1 MRADVPLHRSL
12 LLRLLAVSVLV
23 SVCSI
28 TATAWLTA
36 RSTTVAIRQEQGQA
50 LADDARTYDTLLGY
64 AATHPGW
71 DGAEKVVRQLA
82 RETGRRVTITTEQ
95 RVPLVDSDDGPPA
108 TLPARPTASIDP
120 LHVDTVLAAGASQD
134 TPSTDASQDPP
145 RPQAPQGTMDAP
157 QGSSLAGTPQGGM
170 PDHIDPRAVG
180 PFLLPSKER
189 DALRIAAERRAAC
202 LRGSFGAVA
211 TIADSP
217 SGRPVL
223 DAGGARPYSE
233 TRCVST
239 VLDRPTATEAKALK
253 ALQKLVDSCLGRRH
267 ESHVRLN
274 LDLTWTR
281 LPAAVPAQAAPDDAS
296 RNSVVQEC
304 LTGSRR
310 EQLAPYVAPPALLF
324 ISSRGGD
331 MSTVFDLS
339 PENQARIAGVAA
351 LVLLITVTA
360 SVTAG
365 TRLSRPLRALT
376 DAVRNM
382 EEGRAARVEV
392 RGKDEIGRLAAAF
405 NAMAERRE
413 RLEEL
418 RKAMVGDVAHE
429 LRTPLSNIRGW
440 LEATQDGIA
449 DPDPELV
456 SSLLEEA
463 LLLQHIIDDL
473 QDLAVADAGEL
484 RVHAEPV
491 EVADLLAQVATAH
504 RGGAEAAGVTLVT
517 RADGRLRLVADP
529 VRLRQAVG
537 NLVSNAVRHTPP
549 GGTVRLLARRDG
561 GDVVIDVAD
570 TGSGI
575 APDDLPLVFERFWR
589 VEKSRS
595 RRSGG
600 SGLGLPI
607 ARKLAEAHGGSLSA
621 TSVVGEGSTFT
632 LRLPA
637 HDHAWESSE
646 A

>member
-12 LLRLLAVSVLV
+12 LVRVLAVSVLV

-28 TATAWLTA
+28 AATAWLTA

-71 DGAEKVVRQLA
+71 DGAGEVVRRLA
-82 RETGRRVTITTEQ
+82 RDTGRRVTITTER
-95 RVPLVDSDDGPPA
+95 RVPLVDSDAGPPA

-120 LHVDTVLAAGASQD
+120 LHVDTVLAAASGA
-134 TPSTDASQDPP
+134 PLA
-145 RPQAPQGTMDAP
+145 QGTP
-157 QGSSLAGTPQGGM
+157 LASV

-180 PFLLPSKER
+180 PFLLPGKER
-189 DALRIAAERRAAC
+189 DALRTAAERRAAC
-202 LRGSFGAVA
+202 LRGSFGAAA

-223 DAGGARPYSE
+223 DTEGARPYSE

-239 VLDRPTATEAKALK
+239 VLDRPTATEAKALA
-253 ALQKLVDSCLGRRH
+253 ALQKLVDSCLERRH
-267 ESHVRLN
+267 ESKVRLN
-274 LDLTWTR
+274 LDFTWTP
-281 LPAAVPAQAAPDDAS
+281 LPAPVPAQAATDDGP
-296 RNSVVQEC
+296 RGSVVPEC
-304 LTGSRR
+304 VTGSRR
-310 EQLAPYVAPPALLF
+310 EQLAPYVAPPAMLF

-331 MSTVFDLS
+331 TSTAFDLS

-360 SVTAG
+360 GVMAG

-392 RGKDEIGRLAAAF
+392 KGKDEIGRLAAAF

-440 LEATQDGIA
+440 LEAAQDGLA

-463 LLLQHIIDDL
+463 LLLQHVIDDL

-491 EVADLLAQVATAH
+491 DVADLLAQVATAH

-517 RADGRLRLVADP
+517 RADGRLPLVADP

-549 GGTVRLLARRDG
+549 GGTVSLLAHRAD

-637 HDHAWESSE
+637 HGHAGAHSSGPDRRTR
-646 A
+646 

>member
-1 MRADVPLHRSL
+1 MRTDVPLHRSL
-12 LLRLLAVSVLV
+12 LVRVLAVSVLV

-28 TATAWLTA
+28 AATAWLTA

-50 LADDARTYDTLLGY
+50 LTDDARTYDTLLGY
-64 AATHPGW
+64 AAAHPGW
-71 DGAEKVVRQLA
+71 DGAGKIVQQLA

-95 RVPLVDSDDGPPA
+95 RVPLVDSDTGPPA

-120 LHVDTVLAAGASQD
+120 LHMDTALAAASGSSL
-134 TPSTDASQDPP
+134 TTGYSDASQGE
-145 RPQAPQGTMDAP
+145 AMAAVT
-157 QGSSLAGTPQGGM
+157 
-170 PDHIDPRAVG
+170 DHIDPRAVG
-180 PFLLPSKER
+180 PFLLPRKER
-189 DALRIAAERRAAC
+189 DALRVAAERRAAC
-202 LRGSFGAVA
+202 LRDAFGTVA
-211 TIADSP
+211 TIAYSP

-223 DAGGARPYSE
+223 DTRGARPYSD
-233 TRCVST
+233 TRCPST
-239 VLDRPTATEAKALK
+239 VLDRPTATEAKALT
-253 ALQKLVDSCLGRRH
+253 ALQKLVDSCLERRH
-267 ESHVRLN
+267 ESNVRLN
-274 LDLTWTR
+274 LDFSWTR
-281 LPAAVPAQAAPDDAS
+281 VPGAVPAQAADDGP
-296 RNSVVQEC
+296 RGGVVPEC
-304 LTGSRR
+304 VAGSRR
-310 EQLAPYVAPPALLF
+310 EQLTPYVAPPALLF
-324 ISSRGGD
+324 LSSRGGD
-331 MSTVFDLS
+331 TSTVFDLS

-360 SVTAG
+360 SVMAG

-376 DAVRNM
+376 DAVRQM

-392 RGKDEIGRLAAAF
+392 KGKDEIGRLAAAF

-440 LEATQDGIA
+440 LEAAQDGLA

-456 SSLLEEA
+456 ASLLEEA
-463 LLLQHIIDDL
+463 LLLQRVIDDL

-484 RVHAEPV
+484 RMHTEPV
-491 EVADLLAQVATAH
+491 DVADLLTQVATAH
-504 RGGAEAAGVTLVT
+504 RGGAEAAGVTLLT
-517 RADGRLRLVADP
+517 KADGRLHLVADP
-529 VRLRQAVG
+529 VRLRQMVG

-549 GGTVRLLARRDG
+549 GGTVSLLARHDG

-575 APDDLPLVFERFWR
+575 APGDLPLVFERFWR

-621 TSVVGEGSTFT
+621 TSVVGVGSTFT

-637 HDHAWESSE
+637 
-646 A
+646 

>member
-1 MRADVPLHRSL
+1 MRGDVPLHRSL

-28 TATAWLTA
+28 AATAWLTA

-50 LADDARTYDTLLGY
+50 LTDDARTYDTLLGY

-71 DGAEKVVRQLA
+71 DGAGEVVRRLA
-82 RETGRRVTITTEQ
+82 RDTGRRVTITTEQ
-95 RVPLVDSDDGPPA
+95 RVPLVDSDAGPPA
-108 TLPARPTASIDP
+108 KLPARPTASIDP
-120 LHVDTVLAAGASQD
+120 LHVDTVLAAAS
-134 TPSTDASQDPP
+134 
-145 RPQAPQGTMDAP
+145 
-157 QGSSLAGTPQGGM
+157 GSSLTTGSSDASLPQGEALAAVT
-170 PDHIDPRAVG
+170 DHIDPRAVG
-180 PFLLPSKER
+180 PFLLPRKER
-189 DALRIAAERRAAC
+189 DALRVAAERRAAC
-202 LRGSFGAVA
+202 LRGSFGSVA
-211 TIADSP
+211 TIAYSP

-223 DAGGARPYSE
+223 DTRGARPYSD
-233 TRCVST
+233 TRCPST
-239 VLDRPTATEAKALK
+239 VLDRPTTTEAKALA
-253 ALQKLVDSCLGRRH
+253 ALQKLVDSCLERRH

-274 LDLTWTR
+274 LGFTWTR
-281 LPAAVPAQAAPDDAS
+281 VPGAVPAQAARKDGPRGGVVPECVAS
-296 RNSVVQEC
+296 
-304 LTGSRR
+304 SRR

-324 ISSRGGD
+324 LTSRGGD

-360 SVTAG
+360 SVMAG

-382 EEGRAARVEV
+382 EEGPAARVEV

-440 LEATQDGIA
+440 LEAAQDGLA

-463 LLLQHIIDDL
+463 LLLQHVIDDL

-491 EVADLLAQVATAH
+491 DVADLLAQVATAH

-517 RADGRLRLVADP
+517 RADGRLPLVADP

-549 GGTVRLLARRDG
+549 GGTVSLLARRAD

-621 TSVVGEGSTFT
+621 TSIVGEGSTFT

-637 HDHAWESSE
+637 HART
-646 A
+646 

>member
-12 LLRLLAVSVLV
+12 LVRVLAVSVLV

-28 TATAWLTA
+28 AATAWLTA

-50 LADDARTYDTLLGY
+50 LTDDARTYDTLLGY

-71 DGAEKVVRQLA
+71 DGAGEVVQQLA
-82 RETGRRVTITTEQ
+82 RDTGRRVTITTEQ
-95 RVPLVDSDDGPPA
+95 RVPLVDSDTGPPA
-108 TLPARPTASIDP
+108 KLPARPTASIDP
-120 LHVDTVLAAGASQD
+120 LHVDTVLAAAS
-134 TPSTDASQDPP
+134 
-145 RPQAPQGTMDAP
+145 
-157 QGSSLAGTPQGGM
+157 GSSLTTGSGAPLPQDDQFAAM

-180 PFLLPSKER
+180 PFLLPRKER
-189 DALRIAAERRAAC
+189 DTLRAAAERRAAC
-202 LRGSFGAVA
+202 LRSSFGAVA

-217 SGRPVL
+217 SGRPVI
-223 DAGGARPYSE
+223 DTRGARPYSD
-233 TRCVST
+233 TRCPST
-239 VLDRPTATEAKALK
+239 VLDRPTATEAKALA
-253 ALQKLVDSCLGRRH
+253 ALQKLVDSCLERRH
-267 ESHVRLN
+267 EPNVRID
-274 LDLTWTR
+274 LDFSWTR
-281 LPAAVPAQAAPDDAS
+281 LPAAVPPTAAVDDGS
-296 RNSVVQEC
+296 RGNVVPEC
-304 LTGSRR
+304 VAGSRR

-324 ISSRGGD
+324 LSSRGGD
-331 MSTVFDLS
+331 TSTVFDLS

-360 SVTAG
+360 SVMAG

-376 DAVRNM
+376 DAVRQM

-392 RGKDEIGRLAAAF
+392 KGKDEIGRLAAAF

-440 LEATQDGIA
+440 LEAAQDGLA

-456 SSLLEEA
+456 ASLLEEA
-463 LLLQHIIDDL
+463 LLLQHVIDDL

-484 RVHAEPV
+484 RVHTEPV
-491 EVADLLAQVATAH
+491 DVADVLAQVATAH

-517 RADGRLRLVADP
+517 KADGRLHLVADP

-549 GGTVRLLARRDG
+549 GGTVSLHARHEG

-637 HDHAWESSE
+637 HAHP
-646 A
+646 

>member
-12 LLRLLAVSVLV
+12 LVRVLAVSVLV

-28 TATAWLTA
+28 AATAWLTA

-50 LADDARTYDTLLGY
+50 LTDDARTYDTLLGY

-71 DGAEKVVRQLA
+71 NGAGEVVRQLA
-82 RETGRRVTITTEQ
+82 RDTGRRVTITTEQ
-95 RVPLVDSDDGPPA
+95 RVPLVDSDSGPPA
-108 TLPARPTASIDP
+108 KLPARPTASIDP
-120 LHVDTVLAAGASQD
+120 LHIDTALAAAS
-134 TPSTDASQDPP
+134 
-145 RPQAPQGTMDAP
+145 
-157 QGSSLAGTPQGGM
+157 GSSLTTGSSDALVPQGDALAAVT
-170 PDHIDPRAVG
+170 DHIDPRAVG
-180 PFLLPSKER
+180 PFLLPRKER
-189 DALRIAAERRAAC
+189 DALRVAAERRAAC
-202 LRGSFGAVA
+202 LRGSFGSVA
-211 TIADSP
+211 TIAYSP

-223 DAGGARPYSE
+223 DTRGARPYSD
-233 TRCVST
+233 TRCPNT
-239 VLDRPTATEAKALK
+239 VLDRPTATEAKALA
-253 ALQKLVDSCLGRRH
+253 ALQKLVDNCLERRH

-274 LDLTWTR
+274 LDFTWTR
-281 LPAAVPAQAAPDDAS
+281 VPGAVPAQAAGDGP
-296 RNSVVQEC
+296 RGGVVPEC
-304 LTGSRR
+304 VAGSRR
-310 EQLAPYVAPPALLF
+310 EQLTPYVAPPALLF
-324 ISSRGGD
+324 LSSRGGD
-331 MSTVFDLS
+331 TSTVFDLS

-376 DAVRNM
+376 DAVRQM

-392 RGKDEIGRLAAAF
+392 KGKDEIGRLAAAF

-440 LEATQDGIA
+440 LEAAQDGLA

-456 SSLLEEA
+456 ASLLEEA
-463 LLLQHIIDDL
+463 LLLQHVIDDL

-484 RVHAEPV
+484 RVHTEPV
-491 EVADLLAQVATAH
+491 DVADLLAQVATAH
-504 RGGAEAAGVTLVT
+504 RGGAEAAGVTLLT
-517 RADGRLRLVADP
+517 KADGRLHLVADP

-549 GGTVRLLARRDG
+549 GGTVSLHARRAD

-621 TSVVGEGSTFT
+621 TSVIGEGSTFT

-637 HDHAWESSE
+637 
-646 A
+646 

>member
-1 MRADVPLHRSL
+1 MRGDVPLHRSL
-12 LLRLLAVSVLV
+12 LLRVLAVSVLV

-28 TATAWLTA
+28 AATAWLTA

-71 DGAEKVVRQLA
+71 GGAGEIVRQLA
-82 RETGRRVTITTEQ
+82 RDTGRRVTLTTER
-95 RVPLVDSDDGPPA
+95 RVPLVDSDSGPPA
-108 TLPARPTASIDP
+108 KLPDQPTASIDP
-120 LHVDTVLAAGASQD
+120 LHVDTVLAAASSSSG
-134 TPSTDASQDPP
+134 TAGSDASL
-145 RPQAPQGTMDAP
+145 PQAAVT
-157 QGSSLAGTPQGGM
+157 
-170 PDHIDPRAVG
+170 DHIDPRAVG
-180 PFLLPSKER
+180 PFLLPRKER
-189 DALRIAAERRAAC
+189 DTLRAAAERRAAC
-202 LRGSFGAVA
+202 LRGTFGTVA
-211 TIADSP
+211 TIAYSP

-223 DAGGARPYSE
+223 DTGGARPYSE
-233 TRCVST
+233 SRCLST
-239 VLDRPTATEAKALK
+239 VLDRPTATEAKALA
-253 ALQKLVDSCLGRRH
+253 ALQKLVDSCLERRH
-267 ESHVRLN
+267 ESQVRLN
-274 LDLTWTR
+274 LDFTWTR
-281 LPAAVPAQAAPDDAS
+281 LPSAAPPQAADDGPRGSAVPDCVAS
-296 RNSVVQEC
+296 
-304 LTGSRR
+304 SRR

-324 ISSRGGD
+324 ITSRDGGD
-331 MSTVFDLS
+331 ASTAFDLS

-360 SVTAG
+360 SVMAG

-440 LEATQDGIA
+440 LEAAQDGLA
-449 DPDPELV
+449 DPDPDLV

-491 EVADLLAQVATAH
+491 DVADLLAQVATAH
-504 RGGAEAAGVTLVT
+504 RGSAEAAGVTLAT
-517 RADGRLRLVADP
+517 RVDGRLRLVADP

-549 GGTVRLLARRDG
+549 GGAVSLLARRAD

-607 ARKLAEAHGGSLSA
+607 ARKLAEAHGGSLTA
-621 TSVVGEGSTFT
+621 TSTLGEGSTFT

-637 HDHAWESSE
+637 HGHVRE

>member
-12 LLRLLAVSVLV
+12 LVRVLAVSVLV

-28 TATAWLTA
+28 AATAWLTA

-50 LADDARTYDTLLGY
+50 LTDDARTYDTLLGY

-71 DGAEKVVRQLA
+71 DGAGEVVQQLA
-82 RETGRRVTITTEQ
+82 RDTGRRVTITTEQ
-95 RVPLVDSDDGPPA
+95 RVPLVDSDSGPPA
-108 TLPARPTASIDP
+108 KLPARPTASIDP
-120 LHVDTVLAAGASQD
+120 LHVDTVLAAAS
-134 TPSTDASQDPP
+134 
-145 RPQAPQGTMDAP
+145 
-157 QGSSLAGTPQGGM
+157 GSSLTTGSSDASLPQGEALAAVT
-170 PDHIDPRAVG
+170 DHIDPRAVG
-180 PFLLPSKER
+180 PFLLPRKER
-189 DALRIAAERRAAC
+189 DALRVAAERRAAC
-202 LRGSFGAVA
+202 LRGSFGSVA
-211 TIADSP
+211 TIAYSP

-223 DAGGARPYSE
+223 DTRGARPYSD
-233 TRCVST
+233 TRCPST
-239 VLDRPTATEAKALK
+239 VLDRPTTTEAKALA
-253 ALQKLVDSCLGRRH
+253 ALQKLVDSCLERRH

-274 LDLTWTR
+274 LGFTWTR
-281 LPAAVPAQAAPDDAS
+281 VPGAVPAQTAADDGP
-296 RNSVVQEC
+296 RGNVVPEC
-304 LTGSRR
+304 VTGSRR

-324 ISSRGGD
+324 LTSRGGD

-360 SVTAG
+360 SVMAG

-376 DAVRNM
+376 DAVRHM
-382 EEGRAARVEV
+382 EEGRAARAEV

-440 LEATQDGIA
+440 LEAAQDGLA

-456 SSLLEEA
+456 ASLLEEA
-463 LLLQHIIDDL
+463 LLLQHVIDDL

-491 EVADLLAQVATAH
+491 DVADLLAQVATAH

-517 RADGRLRLVADP
+517 RADGRLPLVADP

-549 GGTVRLLARRDG
+549 GGTVSLLARRAD
-561 GDVVIDVAD
+561 GDVVIDVTD

-607 ARKLAEAHGGSLSA
+607 ARKLAEAHDGSLSA

-637 HDHAWESSE
+637 HGHARENSE

>member
-1 MRADVPLHRSL
+1 MRGDVPLHRSL

-28 TATAWLTA
+28 AATAWLTA

-71 DGAEKVVRQLA
+71 DGAGEVVRRLA
-82 RETGRRVTITTEQ
+82 RDTGRRVTITTEQ
-95 RVPLVDSDDGPPA
+95 RVPLVDSDAGPPA
-108 TLPARPTASIDP
+108 KLPARPTASIDP
-120 LHVDTVLAAGASQD
+120 LHVDTVLAAAS
-134 TPSTDASQDPP
+134 
-145 RPQAPQGTMDAP
+145 
-157 QGSSLAGTPQGGM
+157 GSSLTAVSGAPLPQGELLAAGT
-170 PDHIDPRAVG
+170 DHIDPRAVG
-180 PFLLPSKER
+180 PFLLPRKER
-189 DALRIAAERRAAC
+189 DTLRVAAERRAAC
-202 LRGSFGAVA
+202 LRSGFGSVA

-223 DAGGARPYSE
+223 DTRGARPYSE
-233 TRCVST
+233 TRCPST
-239 VLDRPTATEAKALK
+239 VLDRPTATEAKALA
-253 ALQKLVDSCLGRRH
+253 ALQKLVDSCLERRH
-267 ESHVRLN
+267 ESYVRLN
-274 LDLTWTR
+274 LDFTWTR
-281 LPAAVPAQAAPDDAS
+281 LPAAVPAQTAADDGP
-296 RNSVVQEC
+296 RGNVVPEC
-304 LTGSRR
+304 VTSSRR

-324 ISSRGGD
+324 LSSRGGD
-331 MSTVFDLS
+331 MSKTAFDLS

-360 SVTAG
+360 SVMAG

-382 EEGRAARVEV
+382 EEGPAARVEV

-440 LEATQDGIA
+440 LEAAQDGLA

-463 LLLQHIIDDL
+463 LLLQRVIDDL

-491 EVADLLAQVATAH
+491 DVADLLAQVATAH
-504 RGGAEAAGVTLVT
+504 RGGAAAAGVTLVT
-517 RADGRLRLVADP
+517 RADGDLRLVADP

-549 GGTVRLLARRDG
+549 GGTVRLLARRED

-575 APDDLPLVFERFWR
+575 APGDLPLVFERFWR
-589 VEKSRS
+589 VEKSRN

-621 TSVVGEGSTFT
+621 TSVVGAGSTFT

-637 HDHAWESSE
+637 HAHT
-646 A
+646 

>member
-12 LLRLLAVSVLV
+12 LLRVLAVSVLV

-28 TATAWLTA
+28 AATAWLTV

-71 DGAEKVVRQLA
+71 DGAAEVVRRLA
-82 RETGRRVTITTEQ
+82 RDTGRRVTITTDR
-95 RVPLVDSDDGPPA
+95 RVPLLDSDAGPPA
-108 TLPARPTASIDP
+108 KLPARPTASIDP
-120 LHVDTVLAAGASQD
+120 LHVDTVLSAASSSPLTAA
-134 TPSTDASQDPP
+134 PDP
-145 RPQAPQGTMDAP
+145 
-157 QGSSLAGTPQGGM
+157 
-170 PDHIDPRAVG
+170 IDPRAVG
-180 PFLLPSKER
+180 PFLLPRKER
-189 DALRIAAERRAAC
+189 DALRVAAEQRAAC
-202 LRGSFGAVA
+202 LRGSFGSVA

-223 DAGGARPYSE
+223 DTRDARPYSD
-233 TRCVST
+233 TRCPST
-239 VLDRPTATEAKALK
+239 VLDRPTTTEAKALA
-253 ALQKLVDSCLGRRH
+253 ALQKLVDSCLERRH

-274 LDLTWTR
+274 LDFSWTR
-281 LPAAVPAQAAPDDAS
+281 VPAAAPAAAAADDAA
-296 RNSVVQEC
+296 RGNVVPEC
-304 LTGSRR
+304 VTGSRR

-331 MSTVFDLS
+331 TSTVFDLS

-360 SVTAG
+360 SVMAG

-382 EEGRAARVEV
+382 QEGRAARVEV

-440 LEATQDGIA
+440 LEAAQDGLA

-463 LLLQHIIDDL
+463 LLLQRVIDDL

-491 EVADLLAQVATAH
+491 DVADLLAQVATAH
-504 RGGAEAAGVTLVT
+504 RGGAAAAGVTLMT
-517 RADGRLRLVADP
+517 RADGRLHLVADP

-549 GGTVRLLARRDG
+549 GGTVRLLARRED
-561 GDVVIDVAD
+561 GDVVVDVAD

-575 APDDLPLVFERFWR
+575 APGDLPLVFERFWR
-589 VEKSRS
+589 VEKSRN

-637 HDHAWESSE
+637 HAQT
-646 A
+646 

>member
-12 LLRLLAVSVLV
+12 LVRVLAVSVLV

-28 TATAWLTA
+28 AATAWLTA

-50 LADDARTYDTLLGY
+50 LTDDARTYDTLLGY

-71 DGAEKVVRQLA
+71 DGAGEIVQQLA

-95 RVPLVDSDDGPPA
+95 RVPLVDSDTGPPA
-108 TLPARPTASIDP
+108 KLPARPTASIDP
-120 LHVDTVLAAGASQD
+120 LHVDTVLAAAS
-134 TPSTDASQDPP
+134 
-145 RPQAPQGTMDAP
+145 
-157 QGSSLAGTPQGGM
+157 GSSLTAGSDAPLPQGE
-170 PDHIDPRAVG
+170 PLAAVTDHIDPRAVG
-180 PFLLPSKER
+180 PFLLPRKER
-189 DALRIAAERRAAC
+189 DTLRVAAERRAAC
-202 LRGSFGAVA
+202 LRSGFGSVA
-211 TIADSP
+211 PIADSP
-217 SGRPVL
+217 SGRPVI
-223 DAGGARPYSE
+223 DTRGARPYSD
-233 TRCVST
+233 TRCPST
-239 VLDRPTATEAKALK
+239 VLDRPTATEAKALA
-253 ALQKLVDSCLGRRH
+253 ALQKLVDSCLERRH

-274 LDLTWTR
+274 LDFTWTR
-281 LPAAVPAQAAPDDAS
+281 LPAAVPAQTAVGDGP
-296 RNSVVQEC
+296 RGNVVPEC
-304 LTGSRR
+304 VTGSRR

-324 ISSRGGD
+324 LSSRGGD
-331 MSTVFDLS
+331 LSTVFDLS

-360 SVTAG
+360 SVMAG

-376 DAVRNM
+376 DAVRQM

-392 RGKDEIGRLAAAF
+392 KGKDEIGRLAAAF

-440 LEATQDGIA
+440 LEAAQDGLA

-456 SSLLEEA
+456 ASLLEEA
-463 LLLQHIIDDL
+463 LLLQHVIDDL

-484 RVHAEPV
+484 RVHTEPV
-491 EVADLLAQVATAH
+491 DVADLLAQVATAH
-504 RGGAEAAGVTLVT
+504 RGGAEAAGVTLLT
-517 RADGRLRLVADP
+517 KADGRLHLDADP

-549 GGTVRLLARRDG
+549 GGTVSLHARRAD

-637 HDHAWESSE
+637 HGA
-646 A
+646 

>member
-28 TATAWLTA
+28 AATAWLTV

-71 DGAEKVVRQLA
+71 DGVGEVVHRLA
-82 RETGRRVTITTEQ
+82 RETGRRITVTTE
-95 RVPLVDSDDGPPA
+95 RRAPLADSDAGPPA

-120 LHVDTVLAAGASQD
+120 LHVDTA
-134 TPSTDASQDPP
+134 T
-145 RPQAPQGTMDAP
+145 
-157 QGSSLAGTPQGGM
+157 

-180 PFLLPSKER
+180 PFLLPRDER
-189 DALRIAAERRAAC
+189 DALRSAAERRAAC
-202 LRGSFGAVA
+202 LRDNFGAVA
-211 TIADSP
+211 TIAYGP

-223 DAGGARPYSE
+223 DTRGARPYSG
-233 TRCVST
+233 TRCAST
-239 VLDRPTATEAKALK
+239 VLDRPTATERKAL
-253 ALQKLVDSCLGRRH
+253 AVLQKRVSSCLARRH
-267 ESHVRLN
+267 EPEVRLN
-274 LDLTWTR
+274 LDFTWTR
-281 LPAAVPAQAAPDDAS
+281 VAAPVPAEAGTAADDAS
-296 RNSVVQEC
+296 RGGVVSEC
-304 LTGSRR
+304 VTSSRR
-310 EQLAPYVAPPALLF
+310 QQLSPYVASPALLF
-324 ISSRGGD
+324 ISSRD
-331 MSTVFDLS
+331 DDRSTVFDLS
-339 PENQARIAGVAA
+339 PANQARVAGVAA

-360 SVTAG
+360 TVMAG
-365 TRLSRPLRALT
+365 SRLSRPLRALT
-376 DAVRNM
+376 DAVRDM

-392 RGKDEIGRLAAAF
+392 RGKDEIGMLAAAF

-440 LEATQDGIA
+440 LEAAQDGLA
-449 DPDPELV
+449 NPDPELV

-463 LLLQHIIDDL
+463 LLLQHVINDL

-484 RVHAEPV
+484 RLRAEPV
-491 EVADLLAQVATAH
+491 DVTDLLAQVATAH
-504 RGGAEAAGVTLVT
+504 RGGAEAAHVTLLT
-517 RADGRLRLVADP
+517 RAEGRPRLVADP
-529 VRLRQAVG
+529 VRLRQALG

-549 GGTVRLLARRDG
+549 GGTVSLLARRVGD
-561 GDVVIDVAD
+561 DVVIDVTD

-575 APDDLPLVFERFWR
+575 APEDLPLVFERFWR

-621 TSVVGEGSTFT
+621 SSVVGNGSTFT
-632 LRLPA
+632 LRLPVPA
-637 HDHAWESSE
+637 HAWDRSE

>member
-12 LLRLLAVSVLV
+12 LVRVLAVSVLV

-28 TATAWLTA
+28 AATAWLTA

-50 LADDARTYDTLLGY
+50 LTDDARTYDTLLGY

-71 DGAEKVVRQLA
+71 DGAGEVVQQLA
-82 RETGRRVTITTEQ
+82 RDTGRRVTITTEQ
-95 RVPLVDSDDGPPA
+95 RVPLVDSDSGPPA
-108 TLPARPTASIDP
+108 KLPARPTASIDP
-120 LHVDTVLAAGASQD
+120 LHVDTVLAAAS
-134 TPSTDASQDPP
+134 
-145 RPQAPQGTMDAP
+145 
-157 QGSSLAGTPQGGM
+157 GSSLTIGSSDASLPQGEALAAVT
-170 PDHIDPRAVG
+170 DHIDPRAVG
-180 PFLLPSKER
+180 PFLLPRKER
-189 DALRIAAERRAAC
+189 DTLRVAAERRAGC
-202 LRGSFGAVA
+202 LRSSFGSVA

-223 DAGGARPYSE
+223 DTRGARPYSD
-233 TRCVST
+233 TRCPST
-239 VLDRPTATEAKALK
+239 VLDRPTTTEAKALA
-253 ALQKLVDSCLGRRH
+253 ALQKLVDSCLERRH

-274 LDLTWTR
+274 LGFTWTR
-281 LPAAVPAQAAPDDAS
+281 VPGAVPAQAADDGP
-296 RNSVVQEC
+296 RGNVVPEC
-304 LTGSRR
+304 VTGSRR

-324 ISSRGGD
+324 ISSRGGGD

-360 SVTAG
+360 SVMAG

-382 EEGRAARVEV
+382 EEGRAARVEIK
-392 RGKDEIGRLAAAF
+392 GKDEIGRLAAAF

-440 LEATQDGIA
+440 LEAAQDGLA

-456 SSLLEEA
+456 ASLLEEA
-463 LLLQHIIDDL
+463 LLLQHVIDDL

-491 EVADLLAQVATAH
+491 DAADLLAQVATAH
-504 RGGAEAAGVTLVT
+504 RGGAEAAGVTLLT
-517 RADGRLRLVADP
+517 KADGRLRLVADP

-549 GGTVRLLARRDG
+549 GGTVRLQARRAD
-561 GDVVIDVAD
+561 GDVVIDVTD

-637 HDHAWESSE
+637 HGHARESSE

>member
-1 MRADVPLHRSL
+1 MRGDVPLHRSL

-28 TATAWLTA
+28 AATAWLTA

-71 DGAEKVVRQLA
+71 DGAGEVVRRLA
-82 RETGRRVTITTEQ
+82 RDTGRRVTITTEQ
-95 RVPLVDSDDGPPA
+95 RVPLVDSDAGPPA
-108 TLPARPTASIDP
+108 KLPARPTASIDP
-120 LHVDTVLAAGASQD
+120 LHVDTVLAAAS
-134 TPSTDASQDPP
+134 
-145 RPQAPQGTMDAP
+145 
-157 QGSSLAGTPQGGM
+157 GSSLTALSGAPLPQGELLAAVT
-170 PDHIDPRAVG
+170 DHIDPRAVG
-180 PFLLPSKER
+180 PFLLPRKER
-189 DALRIAAERRAAC
+189 DTLRVAAERRAAC
-202 LRGSFGAVA
+202 LRSGFGSVA

-223 DAGGARPYSE
+223 DTRGARPYSE
-233 TRCVST
+233 TRCPST
-239 VLDRPTATEAKALK
+239 VLDRPTATEAKALA
-253 ALQKLVDSCLGRRH
+253 ALQKLVDSCLERRH
-267 ESHVRLN
+267 ESYVRLN
-274 LDLTWTR
+274 LDFTWTR
-281 LPAAVPAQAAPDDAS
+281 LPAAVPAQTAADDGP
-296 RNSVVQEC
+296 RGNVVPEC
-304 LTGSRR
+304 VTSSRR

-324 ISSRGGD
+324 LSSRGGD
-331 MSTVFDLS
+331 MSKTAFDLS

-360 SVTAG
+360 SVMAG

-382 EEGRAARVEV
+382 EEGPAARVEV

-440 LEATQDGIA
+440 LEAAQDGLA

-463 LLLQHIIDDL
+463 LLLQHVIDDL

-491 EVADLLAQVATAH
+491 DVADLLAQVATAH

-517 RADGRLRLVADP
+517 RADGRLPLVADP

-549 GGTVRLLARRDG
+549 GGTVSVLARRAD
-561 GDVVIDVAD
+561 GDVVIDVSD

-575 APDDLPLVFERFWR
+575 APHDLPLVFERFWR

-637 HDHAWESSE
+637 HGHAGAHSSGPDRKVIGPGE
-646 A
+646 R

>member
-12 LLRLLAVSVLV
+12 LVRVLAVSVLV

-28 TATAWLTA
+28 AATAWLTA

-50 LADDARTYDTLLGY
+50 LTDDARTYDTLLGY

-71 DGAEKVVRQLA
+71 DGAGEVVQQLA
-82 RETGRRVTITTEQ
+82 RDTGRRVTITTEQ
-95 RVPLVDSDDGPPA
+95 RVPLVDSDSGPPA
-108 TLPARPTASIDP
+108 KLPARPTASIDP
-120 LHVDTVLAAGASQD
+120 LHVDTVLAAAS
-134 TPSTDASQDPP
+134 
-145 RPQAPQGTMDAP
+145 
-157 QGSSLAGTPQGGM
+157 GSSLTTGSSDASLPQGEALAAVT
-170 PDHIDPRAVG
+170 DHIDPRAVG
-180 PFLLPSKER
+180 PFLLPRKER
-189 DALRIAAERRAAC
+189 DALRVAAERRAAC
-202 LRGSFGAVA
+202 LRGSFGSVA
-211 TIADSP
+211 TIAYSP

-223 DAGGARPYSE
+223 DTRGARPYSD
-233 TRCVST
+233 TRCPST
-239 VLDRPTATEAKALK
+239 VLDRPTTTEAKALA
-253 ALQKLVDSCLGRRH
+253 ALQKLVDSCLERRH

-274 LDLTWTR
+274 LGFTWTR
-281 LPAAVPAQAAPDDAS
+281 VPGAVPAQTAADDGP
-296 RNSVVQEC
+296 RGSVAPEC
-304 LTGSRR
+304 VTGSRR

-324 ISSRGGD
+324 ISSRGGDD

-360 SVTAG
+360 SVMAG

-382 EEGRAARVEV
+382 EEGRAARAEV

-440 LEATQDGIA
+440 LEAAQDGLA

-456 SSLLEEA
+456 ASLLEEA
-463 LLLQHIIDDL
+463 LLLQHVIDDL

-491 EVADLLAQVATAH
+491 DVADLLAQVATAH

-517 RADGRLRLVADP
+517 RADGRLPLVADP

-549 GGTVRLLARRDG
+549 GGTVSLLARRVD

-637 HDHAWESSE
+637 HGHARENSE